1 MLMSGRVL
9 PSDVSGRVTA
19 AEDMTLMLKLMLM
32 SMIRRI
38 VSSPERWEIKQLIS
52 SGVVSAADVDYKLR
66 LESIFRKVADM
77 FC

>member
-1 MLMSGRVL
+1 M
-9 PSDVSGRVTA
+9 
-19 AEDMTLMLKLMLM
+19 LMLM
-32 SMIRRI
+32 HRRT

>member
-1 MLMSGRVL
+1 MLTSERVL

-19 AEDMTLMLKLMLM
+19 AEDMSSMLMLM
-32 SMIRRI
+32 HRRT